1 VSWLKIQI
9 CLKSFSLKLHKTS
22 RKKILFSFY
31 CARQRLPPNGVRGRL
46 FSPEAPQAAFPQT
59 AKLGDFT
66 QA

>member
-1 VSWLKIQI
+1 LKN
-9 CLKSFSLKLHKTS
+9 FSLESRKIS

-31 CARQRLPPNGVRGRL
+31 CARQRLPPDGVRGRL
-46 FSPEAPQAAFPQT
+46 FSPEVPQAAFPQT